1 MMPYSFTTYSLPLF
15 IAAAVSSGLIYPALK
30 RRQSRGR
37 VTFSV
42 FAALA
47 ALWCLGYGFEISA
60 VTLPLKL
67 FWVKVQY
74 IAIVNVATV
83 FFIFTLQ
90 YTKGWQRPRRQLSV
104 FFILPIF
111 FLVVVWLEP
120 GLGIFY
126 RSVAL
131 DRSGPFVN
139 LSFEYGP
146 IFWMLIAYSYSMLL
160 AGSVQLLRMGRKL
173 SNPFR
178 AQTYALVVA
187 TTFPWL
193 GNGLY
198 VSGFNPLPYLDWT
211 PVGFALTAVVL
222 GWTLR
227 RLRLLNIVPIARE
240 VVFDNIADAVLV
252 WNESGQLIDL
262 NQAAVQLFHINFPDD
277 IGITIDEVFS
287 GPFISL
293 KKLAFS
299 TLETQVVDIV
309 HQDGHTVFE
318 ASFSPI
324 LNHEGE
330 DYGRLLILRDITESQ
345 TAQQELAYQ
354 KQLFENLVK
363 IARATTR
370 SPNLTDTMAGT
381 LSITIELTQAETGS
395 IMLLNK
401 NQEIIQ
407 SILANRNTTQVKKEK
422 TEKKVLKEGLAGWIL
437 QHGTSVLILDTKQ
450 DPRWIQLP
458 NQPYEA
464 RSVLG
469 YPIKRQQ
476 TIIGLLFLVHSNPG
490 HFTNST
496 LELID
501 AASDQ
506 IALALNTAQMY
517 AAEQNLV
524 KELAFAK
531 EEAETANKAKSAFLA
546 NISHELRTPLAAMI
560 GYSELIQE
568 LLPPETKLETI
579 QKYLQKIYS
588 SGTHLQTLIDEILE
602 ISRIES
608 GKVTLH
614 NELCDMDDF
623 IDDVLQTV
631 QPLILKNNNTLQ
643 TNLPNQLGTFTTDP
657 LRLRQIL
664 LNLLSNAAKFTQ
676 EGTITFSAQ
685 KTNTSFIFEVAD
697 TGIGLSSEQAEIIFQ
712 PFIQADESI
721 TRKYGGT
728 GLGLA
733 ISQHFSHLLGGSI
746 TVESEIGKGSVFTLT
761 LPIVTEIEAQPS

>member
-1 MMPYSFTTYSLPLF
+1 
-15 IAAAVSSGLIYPALK
+15 
-30 RRQSRGR
+30 
-37 VTFSV
+37 
-42 FAALA
+42 
-47 ALWCLGYGFEISA
+47 
-60 VTLPLKL
+60 
-67 FWVKVQY
+67 
-74 IAIVNVATV
+74 
-83 FFIFTLQ
+83 
-90 YTKGWQRPRRQLSV
+90 
-104 FFILPIF
+104 
-111 FLVVVWLEP
+111 
-120 GLGIFY
+120 
-126 RSVAL
+126 
-131 DRSGPFVN
+131 
-139 LSFEYGP
+139 
-146 IFWMLIAYSYSMLL
+146 MLIAYSYSMLL
-160 AGSVQLLRMGRKL
+160 AGTVQLLRMGRKL
-173 SNPFR
+173 PNPFR

-187 TTFPWL
+187 ATFPWL

-227 RLRLLNIVPIARE
+227 RLRLLNIAPIARE

-252 WNESGQLIDL
+252 WNESRRLIDL

-287 GPFISL
+287 GPFAPL
-293 KKLAFS
+293 NKLAFS
-299 TLETQVVDIV
+299 PTETKVVDIV
-309 HQDGHTVFE
+309 HQNGHTVFE

-324 LNHEGE
+324 LNHKGE
-330 DYGRLLILRDITESQ
+330 DYGRLLILRNITESQ
-345 TAQQELAYQ
+345 AARQALTYQ

-363 IARATTR
+363 IARATTH
-370 SPNLTDTMAGT
+370 SPNLTNTMAGT
-381 LSITIELTQAETGS
+381 LNITIELTQAETGS
-395 IMLLNK
+395 IMLLNE
-401 NQEIIQ
+401 NHEIIQ
-407 SILANRNTTQVKKEK
+407 SILANRDTTQIKKEK
-422 TEKKVLKEGLAGWIL
+422 NEKTVLKKGLAGWIL
-437 QHGTSVLILDTKQ
+437 QHGAPALIRDTKQ
-450 DPRWIQLP
+450 DSRWIQLP
-458 NQPYEA
+458 GQPYKA

-469 YPIKRQQ
+469 YPIKRHQ
-476 TIIGLLFLVHSNPG
+476 TIIGLLFLVHSNPD

-496 LELID
+496 LELIE

-614 NELCDMDDF
+614 NELCDMDNF
-623 IDDVLQTV
+623 IHDVLQTV

-643 TNLPNQLGTFTTDP
+643 INLPNQLGSFITDP

-676 EGTITFSAQ
+676 EGTITFSAK
-685 KTNTSFIFEVAD
+685 KTDTSFIFEVAD
-697 TGIGLSSEQAEIIFQ
+697 TGIGVSPEQAKIIFQ

-733 ISQHFSHLLGGSI
+733 ISQHFSRLLGGAI
-746 TVESEIGKGSVFTLT
+746 TVQSEIGKGSAFTLT
-761 LPIVTEIEAQPS
+761 LPIVTETEAQPS